1 MTTINNP
8 PGSAVQPATK
18 RSSSEIVEHV
28 VGPVEWSE
36 DAQGYCECPGR
47 QHHTS
52 HNGRRDCAVFL
63 DHVPTLYCVHAS
75 CRESVEV
82 KNRELRRALADGGD
96 EETGKPKRLTAE
108 QKLRMAQ
115 TRCRERIRLRAAN
128 SRERILTEWSWPLA
142 RIIGDS
148 SVRLP
153 EDAGG
158 HWRLLLQRFHP
169 DDVVWIG
176 EKFDSGK
183 PEHARQF
190 RTAGEWL
197 GSTEAPAPL
206 ICPATFRPDSI
217 NRSNENVVARRFLVV
232 ESDTLGKDAVGSV
245 FCWLRDRVKL
255 PLTAIVDTAGKSLH
269 AWFVYPP
276 PDVVDELKLVLPVL
290 GCDPKL
296 FTASQPVRL
305 PGALRDGRHQ
315 RLVYLG
321 SEVVE

>member
-1 MTTINNP
+1 MVKPAEMIEVL
-8 PGSAVQPATK
+8 PGTK
-18 RSSSEIVEHV
+18 RPASEIVERV
-28 VGPVEWSE
+28 VGRVEWADDS
-36 DAQGYCECPGR
+36 QGYCECPGR
-47 QHHTS
+47 AQHTS
-52 HNGRRDCAVFL
+52 PDGRRDCAVYL
-63 DHVPTLYCVHAS
+63 DHAPTLYCVHAS
-75 CRESVEV
+75 CREVVEA

-96 EETGKPKRLTAE
+96 AEVGKPRRLTAE
-108 QKLRMAQ
+108 EKLRMAQ
-115 TRCRERIRLRAAN
+115 TRCRERIRLRAAS
-128 SRERILTEWSWPLA
+128 SRERILSEWSWPLA

-148 SVRLP
+148 PVRLP

-169 DDVVWIG
+169 DDVVWMG
-176 EKFDSGK
+176 DKFDSGK
-183 PEHARQF
+183 PEHARHF

-197 GSTEAPAPL
+197 ESPEAPAPL
-206 ICPATFRPDSI
+206 ICPATFRPGSI
-217 NRSNENVVARRFLVV
+217 NRSNDDVVSRRFLVV
-232 ESDTLGKDAVGSV
+232 ESDTLGKDQVGSV
-245 FCWLRDRVKL
+245 FRWLKDDVKL